1 MTCGDC
7 VEKNRCM
14 ERSQDYC
21 CTSFKKKK
29 VSKCLQKKTLRT
41 K

>member
-7 VEKNRCM
+7 VEKNQCM
-14 ERSQDYC
+14 ERSRDYC
-21 CTSFKKKK
+21 CTSFKKK
-29 VSKCLQKKTLRT
+29 VSEWQQKKTLKT

>member
-14 ERSQDYC
+14 EQSRDYC
-21 CTSFKKKK
+21 CTSFNREIARLVKKYA
-29 VSKCLQKKTLRT
+29 
-41 K
+41 

>member
-1 MTCGDC
+1 MTCGDG

-14 ERSQDYC
+14 ERSRDYC
-21 CTSFKKKK
+21 CTSFKKNK
-29 VSKCLQKKTLRT
+29 VSEWQQKKTLKT